1 MAMISPSGRPFR
13 NPSRIMSRSVFRNP
27 ALLLAV
33 IAFFTA
39 LIVQSGELGS
49 SDTAHR
55 LQAAHSFWTSE
66 PAVFPAEYP
75 EFGIHGRGGKLYGWY
90 GIGQSLLMLP
100 SDMLGA
106 YIERLAVFADYFG
119 TDPTVRDIIVGYT
132 TNTLIC
138 VLTCLVCFRF
148 LGLLDFTVNQRFA
161 GALALLLGTTFLHYT
176 QNMMEN
182 NYIALLT
189 LSGLTFQ
196 YEWLRTGKRWALALG
211 SVALGANLLTR
222 LTTVMDLVAVF
233 MFLLMAAWLSN
244 IRGGELRSRAAQYAR
259 FALPVYAVFVLMDR
273 AYQYA
278 RFGSFF
284 NTYMQLYGQESR
296 RLDPTLPAAFPFE
309 TPFRVGFL
317 GALFTPEKSIFLF
330 DPLLLLA
337 VLMVACAWKR
347 FRPEIKAYFV
357 AFGALLFC
365 YISFYA
371 KFTVWSGDTSWG
383 DRYVATAAQ
392 LLALIVVPL
401 LIRHRAEIGKAVWR
415 LGLGII
421 FVSVAIQLSS
431 VVFWCPLERYQMVT
445 LSPPTFVVWLRFKNI
460 VAFALGKTTAWG
472 LINDAMTEDSWDY
485 LHITTLNFLPFLLR
499 RIGIAPDWV
508 VKVLTAIWLAAVAAW
523 IVLLGIAARLAATT
537 QFDSGGRPS
546 NLSSWVNHFTS
557 VT

>member
-1 MAMISPSGRPFR
+1 MPMIAPRGRH
-13 NPSRIMSRSVFRNP
+13 SRKMSRNIFRNP
-27 ALLLAV
+27 AFLLAA

-49 SDTAHR
+49 SDTSHR
-55 LQAAHSFWTSE
+55 LQATHSFWTSE

-75 EFGIHGRGGKLYGWY
+75 EFGIHGRDGKLYGWY

-100 SDMLGA
+100 SDVLGT
-106 YIERLAVFADYFG
+106 YIERLPAFAEYFG
-119 TDPTVRDIIVGYT
+119 TDPTVRDIIVSYT
-132 TNTLIC
+132 TNILIC

-148 LGLLDFTVNQRFA
+148 LGLLDFTINQSFA

-196 YEWLRTGKRWALALG
+196 YEWFRTGKRWALALG

-222 LTTVMDLVAVF
+222 LTTAMDLVAVCL
-233 MFLLMAAWLSN
+233 FLLTAAWLSN
-244 IRGGELRSRAAQYAR
+244 IRGRELRSRADLYAR
-259 FALPVYAVFVLMDR
+259 YALPIYALFALMDR
-273 AYQYA
+273 AYQYV
-278 RFGSFF
+278 RFGSFL

-296 RLDPTLPAAFPFE
+296 SLDPTLPAAFPFE
-309 TPFRVGFL
+309 TPFRVGFF
-317 GALFTPEKSIFLF
+317 GALFSPEKSIFLF
-330 DPLLLLA
+330 DPLLVLTVVLA
-337 VLMVACAWKR
+337 ACAWKS
-347 FRPEIKAYFV
+347 FRPEIKAYFL
-357 AFGALLFC
+357 AFGVLLFC

-392 LLALIVVPL
+392 LVALIAVPL
-401 LIRHRAEIGKAVWR
+401 LLRHRAEIGKAVWR

-460 VAFALGKTTAWG
+460 VAFALGKMGAWG
-472 LINDAMTEDSWDY
+472 LTNDAMTEDSWDY
-485 LHITTLNFLPFLLR
+485 MHITTLNFLPFLLK
-499 RIGIAPDWV
+499 RIGIAPAWV
-508 VKVLTAIWLAAVAAW
+508 AKVLTDIWLAAVAAW
-523 IVLLGIAARLAATT
+523 VALLGTAARLASTR
-537 QFDSGGRPS
+537 QFDSGECPS
-546 NLSSWVNHFTS
+546 NRLSELNPVAPST
-557 VT
+557 